1 MIIKG
6 YSDFSLSRTGVM
18 VGANMGAHFK
28 FDNDVTRLFPYINAT
43 VENAKFYDKPEHIQF
58 TIEDIHCTL
67 YPKDAIV
74 APFKNQDQALKFVE
88 RLIDFLNDIYVKK
101 DTLEPN
107 YKKFSP
113 VSVIDIYRLL
123 PQTNCKEC
131 GYATCMAFSAALRNS
146 ETAPDKCPDFVEP
159 ISEIATYPIF
169 DKEGNLEASIS
180 IEIDTTKREL
190 HLQKQKKHIEKLEK
204 KLGDLEK
211 EQEALSKDNEAEIQ
225 TDLTD
230 REIQVLRF
238 VAEGAT
244 NIEIS
249 DILSI
254 SPHTVK
260 SHIIHIFN
268 KLNVNDRTQAAVW
281 ATRHK
286 LV

>member
-101 DTLEPN
+101 DTLDPN